1 MHIWLLLSI
10 KNSKIKA
17 FPLFFSLFFSCVWY
31 LLDRQHNKNIFLDK
45 YLVYLFF
52 LFLFFNVSKKGAANI
67 NIVVGWKLGILFFRP
82 PKSIGMHIFRTKN
95 ALLWMKTKRLHS
107 KPNIFVTFP
116 QCVDI
121 DLGAFLT
128 TKYNFLYCNTHFI
141 LINIANILKILGS
154 KRNST
159 MNVP

>member
-1 MHIWLLLSI
+1 MFIIWTENNGKVHIWLLLSI

-82 PKSIGMHIFRTKN
+82 PKSIGMHIFRTKTHCYE
-95 ALLWMKTKRLHS
+95 W
-107 KPNIFVTFP
+107 KPNDFIQNRTFLLRSHNVSTSTWVHFWQQNTIFYIV
-116 QCVDI
+116 I
-121 DLGAFLT
+121 
-128 TKYNFLYCNTHFI
+128 HI
-141 LINIANILKILGS
+141 S
-154 KRNST
+154 SW
-159 MNVP
+159 

>member
-107 KPNIFVTFP
+107 KPKNFVAFPTMCRHRPGCISDSKIQFSMLLYTFHLDKYCQYSQNI
-116 QCVDI
+116 
-121 DLGAFLT
+121 
-128 TKYNFLYCNTHFI
+128 
-141 LINIANILKILGS
+141 
-154 KRNST
+154 R
-159 MNVP
+159 